1 MYKVPNVEEVVAV
14 AKELGIH
21 LNPDEAVLYRKHLL
35 EQLSQFDA
43 FVQAR
48 LEETKPPMISAAR
61 KPGYRPTPEQ
71 DPLNAWT
78 WKCRIEGAA
87 DGLLKGK
94 TVSFK
99 DHIAVAGMPMSFGS
113 FALEGFVP
121 DFDATVVTRVLEAGG
136 TIIGKNVMNGLS
148 GGFGTGGA
156 IGDYGRPLNPHNHD
170 HVTGGSSSGSGAA
183 VTAGEVDISF
193 GGDQGGSIRIPAA
206 FCGIIGHKPTFG
218 LVSHFGIGFGSDQS
232 IDYTGPM
239 TRTVEDAAAAL
250 QVTAGPDGYDPRQ
263 TRDVPARMDVL
274 GRLTDGIARLRVGV
288 VQEGFDDAEDDVR
301 ERVLAAVDVLAKTG
315 ASVSKVSIPAHHA
328 IRTAQAALSAEGALA
343 VFKTGFFG
351 AFTRTYYPAPLIA
364 AINTLWDSHADVLAP
379 RTKLSLIAAE
389 MNRRNYH
396 GRVYAKAQNVRPAYI
411 KAYDSVLADVDVL
424 VMPTCIM
431 AAPKNHRPGSHLEA
445 VEDNLLASSSR
456 GSRNTQPFN
465 YTGHPAL
472 ALPVGKSSAGLP
484 VSMQLVGRFFDDPLL
499 MRVAYAY
506 QHAVDWNKITGVRA

>member
-1 MYKVPNVEEVVAV
+1 M
-14 AKELGIH
+14 L
-21 LNPDEAVLYRKHLL
+21 
-35 EQLSQFDA
+35 
-43 FVQAR
+43 
-48 LEETKPPMISAAR
+48 SAAR
-61 KPGYRPTPEQ
+61 APGYRPTPQE

-78 WKCRIEGAA
+78 WKCRIEGSAQ
-87 DGLLKGK
+87 GLLAGK

-113 FALEGFVP
+113 FALDGFVP

-136 TIIGKNVMNGLS
+136 TVVGKNVMNGLS

-156 IGDYGRPLNPHNHD
+156 IGDYGRPLNPHNHE

-183 VTAGEVDISF
+183 VAAGEVDISF

-250 QVTAGPDGYDPRQ
+250 QATAGYDGYDPRQ

-274 GRLTDGIARLRVGV
+274 GRLAEGVARVRIGV
-288 VQEGFDDAEDDVR
+288 LQEGFDDAEDDVR
-301 ERVLAAVDVLAKTG
+301 EQVLAAVDVLAKAG
-315 ASVSKVSIPAHHA
+315 ASVSQISVPAHHA
-328 IRTAQAALSAEGALA
+328 IRAAQAALSAEGALA
-343 VFKTGFFG
+343 VFRTGFFG

-364 AINTLWDSHADVLAP
+364 AINTLWDAHADVLAP

-389 MNRRNYH
+389 LSRRTFG

-411 KAYDSVLADVDVL
+411 KAYDDALASVDVL
-424 VMPTCIM
+424 VMPTCIIT
-431 AAPKNHRPGSHLEA
+431 APRNHRPGSYLEA
-445 VEDNLLASSSR
+445 VEDNLLSASR
-456 GSRNTQPFN
+456 PGSRNTQPFN

-506 QHAVDWNKITGVRA
+506 QHATDWNTIIGVRA